1 MSFDL
6 LDAFSLGL
14 SAAWQGQ
21 HMLLL
26 LVGCLIGLVVGALPG
41 LGPASAMALLLPFT
55 VHVSP
60 LGALMLMAAIYYG
73 AQYSGAATA
82 IWTNVPGESSAAMTC
97 HDGHPMALS
106 GRGRRAQWF
115 ALGASFVAGSLGVV
129 VLALASPLLVVWSYH
144 FGPVEYVA
152 LLVVG
157 GPFAVAGWLLAR
169 RRAGGRGG
177 GVSARGVWAV
187 AAVTLAFTVLRNL
200 PWEPAARWLA
210 P

>member
-60 LGALMLMAAIYYG
+60 LGALVLMAAIYYG

-97 HDGHPMALS
+97 NDGHPMALA
-106 GRGRRAQWF
+106 GRGRQAI
-115 ALGASFVAGSLGVV
+115 
-129 VLALASPLLVVWSYH
+129 
-144 FGPVEYVA
+144 A
-152 LLVVG
+152 LL
-157 GPFAVAGWLLAR
+157 R
-169 RRAGGRGG
+169 NMGG
-177 GVSARGVWAV
+177 GHR
-187 AAVTLAFTVLRNL
+187 LRL
-200 PWEPAARWLA
+200 ESDYPRLDGLVFDAEGLGELIEQERQVCRW
-210 P
+210 